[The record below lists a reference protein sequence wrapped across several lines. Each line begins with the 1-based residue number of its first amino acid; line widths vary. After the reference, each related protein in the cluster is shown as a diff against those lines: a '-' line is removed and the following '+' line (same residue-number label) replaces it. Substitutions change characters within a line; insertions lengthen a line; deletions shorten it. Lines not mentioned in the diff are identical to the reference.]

1 MVAFVDGYFVAV
13 TFSVS
18 FLLDIY
24 AVLGTY

>member
-1 MVAFVDGYFVAV
+1 MVAFVDGSFVVV
-13 TFSVS
+13 TFAVS